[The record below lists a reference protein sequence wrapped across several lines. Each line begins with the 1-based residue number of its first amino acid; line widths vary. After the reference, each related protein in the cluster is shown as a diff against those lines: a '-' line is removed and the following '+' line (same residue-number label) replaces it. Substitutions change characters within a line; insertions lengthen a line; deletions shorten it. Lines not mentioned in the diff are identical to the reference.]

1 MSDHPNV
8 VDVSY
13 DNFEQVVIENSH
25 QALVLVDF
33 WAEWCGPCKMQL
45 PVLLQLAEQY
55 QGRLLIAKVD
65 TDAER
70 ELAERFA
77 IRSIPTMK
85 LFQQGREVEEIL
97 GAQTEG
103 SLRALLERYLPRP
116 SDSVREQAV
125 AEAEAGNGEAAL
137 GMLQIAAA
145 DDPDNTRIQL
155 DIARVA
161 MRIGRLEEARKA
173 LGSLP
178 LAIQE
183 EDDTKRMF
191 ALLELSHAAE
201 HAPGTGELE
210 QQVAADGA
218 DLQAREQL
226 AARHAVAG
234 DYEAAMQQ
242 YLEILKRD
250 KNYNEGAGRR
260 GLIGIFEIL
269 GNQGEL
275 VSRYRRQM
283 SNYLL

>member
-25 QALVLVDF
+25 RVPVLVDF
-33 WAEWCGPCKMQL
+33 WAEWCGPCQMQL
-45 PVLLQLAEQY
+45 PVLLQLAEEY
-55 QGRLLIAKVD
+55 AGRFLLAKVD

-70 ELAERFA
+70 ELAERFQ

-85 LFQQGREVEEIL
+85 LVRNGEVVEEIL
-97 GAQTEG
+97 GAQPE
-103 SLRALLERYLPRP
+103 SALRALLDRYLPRP
-116 SDSVREQAV
+116 SDSVREQAL
-125 AEAEAGNGEAAL
+125 ARAEAGQGEEAL

-155 DIARVA
+155 DIARLS
-161 MRIGRLEEARKA
+161 MGIGRLEDARKA
-173 LGSLP
+173 LGCLP

-183 EDDTKRMF
+183 EEETKQLF
-191 ALLELSHAAE
+191 ALLELSRAAE
-201 HAPGTGELE
+201 DAPDTPVLE
-210 QQVAADGA
+210 QQVAADGS

-234 DYEAAMQQ
+234 DYEAAMEQ

-250 KNYNEGAGRR
+250 KNYNESAGRR
-260 GLIGIFEIL
+260 GLIAIFEIL

>member
-25 QALVLVDF
+25 QVPVLVDF

-70 ELAERFA
+70 ELAERFN

-85 LFQQGREVEEIL
+85 LFHQGQEVEEIL
-97 GAQTEG
+97 GAQTETA
-103 SLRALLERYLPRP
+103 LRALLERFIPRP
-116 SDSVREQAV
+116 SDTVREQAL
-125 AEAEAGNGEAAL
+125 AEAAAGNGEAAL
-137 GMLQIAAA
+137 GMLQVAAA
-145 DDPDNTRIQL
+145 DDPDNTRVQL
-155 DIARVA
+155 DIARIA

-183 EDDTKRMF
+183 EDETKQLF
-191 ALLELSHAAE
+191 ALLELSRAAAE
-201 HAPGTGELE
+201 APDTAELE
-210 QQVAADGA
+210 QQVTADGGN
-218 DLQAREQL
+218 LQAREQL

-234 DYEAAMQQ
+234 DYEAAMAQ

-260 GLIGIFEIL
+260 GLISIFEML

-275 VSRYRRQM
+275 VSKYRRQM

>member
-25 QALVLVDF
+25 RIPVLVDF
-33 WAEWCGPCKMQL
+33 WAEWCGPCQMQL
-45 PVLLQLAEQY
+45 PVLLQLAEEY
-55 QGRLLIAKVD
+55 AGRFLLAKVD

-70 ELAERFA
+70 ELAERFQ

-85 LFQQGREVEEIL
+85 LIRNGEVVEEIL
-97 GAQTEG
+97 GAQPE
-103 SLRALLERYLPRP
+103 SALRALLDRYLPRP
-116 SDSVREQAV
+116 SDGVREEAL
-125 AEAEAGNGEAAL
+125 ARAEAGQGEEAL

-155 DIARVA
+155 DIARIA
-161 MRIGRLEEARKA
+161 MRIGRLEDARKA

-183 EDDTKRMF
+183 EEETKQLF
-191 ALLELSHAAE
+191 ALLELSSAAE
-201 HAPGTGELE
+201 GAPDTSVLE
-210 QQVAADGA
+210 QQVAADGT
-218 DLQAREQL
+218 DLQARERL

-234 DYEAAMQQ
+234 DYEAAMDQ

-260 GLIGIFEIL
+260 SLIAIFEIL